1 MSLSIVSIEFAANGI
16 GVVTAPVAAFFWW
29 WASFTDIPPF
39 PDVGFDS
46 DSSVFEGVRS
56 ALRLA
61 SRRNAVAAF
70 FAALAAA
77 SSAVTF
83 VCQMVR

>member
-1 MSLSIVSIEFAANGI
+1 MSLASVELGASILGI
-16 GVVTAPVAAFFWW
+16 LTALLAAFFWL
-29 WASFTDIPPF
+29 WASVTDIPPF

-61 SRRNAVAAF
+61 SRRNAIAAF

-77 SSAVTF
+77 CSAVVF
-83 VCQMVR
+83 ACQMLK